1 MADIEISA
9 EDLRAKLAAGEKVY
23 LLDVRADW
31 EHQLARIGD
40 GPLLPLQEL
49 QQRIAEVKPPEGAT
63 FVTYCHHGMRS
74 KQAASFLRQV
84 GFPQARSLTGGI
96 EHWSLAVDPKVPRY

>member
-49 QQRIAEVKPPEGAT
+49 QQRLAEVKPSEGAT
-63 FVTYCHHGMRS
+63 LVTYCHHGMRS